1 MLILYILGLI
11 IVFVPV
17 YLLVWIGPNPT
28 RDRWLY
34 FFIGLFFAAIAGLA
48 LYWINLDVRLNPENP
63 QVLWARLSR
72 ASLAGFLE
80 ELIRYP
86 ALLIANH
93 YGRRL
98 ISKSGEVLLKVNSS
112 QTVWTRIPDPHGLG
126 MYFGVGWGLAETFGF
141 YIYPKY
147 LAYMDGVEWQISDH
161 ILPLIYR
168 ITAVM
173 AHTALTYLA
182 MIITINKG
190 FYRLTMIVHIGSNV
204 VNEIFAVLTTTE
216 SSSILVI
223 IFTRFSIVVIAY
235 FFLRPKVRYLSPALL
250 LLIEIILF
258 LLFILIGSFVYLFYK
273 IFSAGIIDGAG

>member
-11 IVFVPV
+11 IVFTPV

-34 FFIGLFFAAIAGLA
+34 FFTGLFFAAIAGLA
-48 LYWINLDVRLNPENP
+48 LYWIDLDVRLNPENP

-72 ASLAGFLE
+72 VSLAGFLE
-80 ELIRYP
+80 ELVRYP
-86 ALLIANH
+86 ALLVANH

-98 ISKSGEVLLKVNSS
+98 LNKSGEVLLKKNTS
-112 QTVWTRIPDPHGLG
+112 QTAWTRIPDPHGLG

-147 LAYMDGVEWQISDH
+147 LAYMNGVEWQLSNH
-161 ILPLIYR
+161 ILPIIYR

-190 FYRLTMIVHIGSNV
+190 FWRLTMIVHIGSNL
-204 VNEIFAVLTTTE
+204 VNEIFSVLTSIE
-216 SSSILVI
+216 SASIVVI
-223 IFTRFSIVVIAY
+223 IFTRFSIVAIAY
-235 FFLRPKVRYLSPALL
+235 FFLRPRVRYLSPALL

-258 LLFILIGSFVYLFYK
+258 LLFILIGSFIYLFYV
-273 IFSAGIIDGAG
+273 IFTAGIVDVPG